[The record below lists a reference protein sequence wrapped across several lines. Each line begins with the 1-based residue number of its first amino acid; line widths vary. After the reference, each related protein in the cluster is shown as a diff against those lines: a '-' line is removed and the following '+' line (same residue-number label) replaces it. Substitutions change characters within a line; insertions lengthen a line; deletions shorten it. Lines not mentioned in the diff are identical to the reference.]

1 MKKSNI
7 IISSI
12 GLLLLGVVILCLMAY
27 RERPEWKAEREK
39 QRNPVVEMQAI
50 EKMAAFATKC
60 TQVEEL
66 VLESSKNLRGQVS
79 VSDSSQF
86 RQAGNGEMKI
96 DTVLENGGKKL
107 TIRIEPKTDAQVIYY
122 DIQLLLPL
130 VKTIR
135 VNNVNMG
142 LQTKRRGMN
151 ISLKGES
158 LCNFRGV
165 SEPGSQIELTDLSA
179 LYLIPRKTDSIQI
192 RASGNAIVNTVE
204 QMGKLMQQTGKLVLT
219 QNAIIRNY

>member
-12 GLLLLGVVILCLMAY
+12 GLFLLGVVIVCLMAY

-39 QRNPVVEMQAI
+39 QRNPIVEMQAI
-50 EKMAAFATKC
+50 EKLTAFSAQC

-66 VLESSKNLRGQVS
+66 VLESSVNLRGQVS

-86 RQAGNGEMKI
+86 RKASNGEMRI
-96 DTVLENGGKKL
+96 DTILENGGKKL
-107 TIRIEPKTDAQVIYY
+107 TIRIEPKAGAQTIYY

-130 VKTIR
+130 VNTIR

-158 LCNFRGV
+158 LCNFRAV
-165 SEPGSQIELTDLSA
+165 TQPGTLIELTDLST
-179 LYLIPRKTDSIQI
+179 LYCVSGNKDSIVI
-192 RASGNAIVNTVE
+192 KASGNAIVNINKETA
-204 QMGKLMQQTGKLVLT
+204 KFMQQSGKLVLT
-219 QNAIIRNY
+219 QNAITRDY